1 MSFDISFF
9 DFNNLLLED
18 QRAIVESYGIITNK
32 REIQDLT
39 VVTYE
44 FHYFS
49 VEITYLTS
57 SDRFTGIN
65 VYQHK
70 FERAMFI

>member
-1 MSFDISFF
+1 MSFEISFF

-18 QRAIVESYGIITNK
+18 QRAIVESYGIVINK

-49 VEITYLTS
+49 VEITYLTIN
-57 SDRFTGIN
+57 DRFTGIN